1 MTRFPNR
8 YALVASAAACLLLTG
23 ARPALA
29 ADTLELHNAVFQEV
43 DVKAADGT
51 MHKDRVPAAK
61 VVPGTE
67 VIYVITYRNVGKQPA
82 SDVVI
87 TNPIPEELAYR
98 PEQGPG
104 PNAAP
109 EVSVDSGKTWGA
121 LASLSV
127 TGDDGKPRPAQGSD
141 VTHVRWK
148 LAKPVKAGEEGS
160 VSYRAVLE

>member
-1 MTRFPNR
+1 MIRLSTCAR
-8 YALVASAAACLLLTG
+8 SAISAACLLF
-23 ARPALA
+23 AVAPAVA
-29 ADTLELHNAVFQEV
+29 AQDTLELRNAVFQEV

-51 MHKDRVPAAK
+51 MHKERVPAAK

-67 VIYVITYRNVGKQPA
+67 VIYVITYRNSGKQPA
-82 SDVVI
+82 TDVVI

-104 PNAAP
+104 PSAAP
-109 EVSVDSGKTWGA
+109 EVSVDAGKSWGA
-121 LASLSV
+121 LASLKV
-127 TGDDGKPRPAQGSD
+127 TGDDGKPRAAQGSD

-148 LAKPVKAGEEGS
+148 LGAPVKAGEQGS